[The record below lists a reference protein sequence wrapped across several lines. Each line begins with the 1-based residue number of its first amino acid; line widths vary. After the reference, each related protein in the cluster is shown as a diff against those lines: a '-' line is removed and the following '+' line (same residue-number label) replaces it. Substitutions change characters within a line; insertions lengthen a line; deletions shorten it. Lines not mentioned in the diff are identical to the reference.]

1 MPSPSAPAGLR
12 PFDAARLARARR
24 VAAVHGLQPPA
35 LPRRAGGAVD
45 FDVPTW
51 LRRRVAAGAAWLDER
66 AAGDAAGAGV
76 PGPGG
81 RCPVSLD

>member
-1 MPSPSAPAGLR
+1 MPSTFVQADLR

-24 VAAVHGLQPPA
+24 VAALHGLQPPA

-51 LRRRVAAGAAWLDER
+51 LRRRR
-66 AAGDAAGAGV
+66 AAGV
-76 PGPGG
+76 P
-81 RCPVSLD
+81 R

>member
-1 MPSPSAPAGLR
+1 MSSPLVHAELR

-24 VAAVHGLQPPA
+24 VAAIHGLQPPA

-51 LRRRVAAGAAWLDER
+51 LRRRLAAGAAR
-66 AAGDAAGAGV
+66 
-76 PGPGG
+76 
-81 RCPVSLD
+81 

>member
-1 MPSPSAPAGLR
+1 MPSPPAPAGLR

-51 LRRRVAAGAAWLDER
+51 LRRRLAAGGGSTSGLPDVPSAALQ
-66 AAGDAAGAGV
+66 
-76 PGPGG
+76 GPAS
-81 RCPVSLD
+81 RHPQSLD